1 MKDKH
6 CNANYALSS
15 VTNGMTIYKKMS
27 LAGLVVYSISVTAN
41 TVNAPGLPDMKMHIY
56 QQPKT
61 DSSSSVTSVPVEN
74 ITMNM
79 VIFSNDSPQES
90 PADPIEENGETLNF
104 SYADDQVDIYTE
116 EPADPEYN
124 KNDELPIDVELYVD
138 SGYRVEE
145 FSWNK
150 AHPSGTP
157 NILSELSWDDIEI
170 VDVEIGTA
178 VKTPGNWIF
187 SGKVAYGEI
196 MEGDNQDS
204 DYYGDNR
211 TQEFSRSNNRS
222 DSGNTLDGSFSMGYQ
237 VDLIPSVYRKPYLS
251 LTPKLGF
258 SYHSLNLKIK
268 DGFQTIPATGS
279 FSGLDSD
286 YDAVWYGPWAG
297 FNSQVSFAD
306 WVSFSAA
313 LEYHYTYYEGTG
325 NWNLRESF
333 AHPKSFVQK
342 SEGTGLV
349 TSLGSQIKLIDDLS
363 LNLSVDY
370 RKWRVDKNG
379 KDKIFFADGST
390 AEMKFNEV
398 ERESVGA
405 RIGINYAF

>member
-15 VTNGMTIYKKMS
+15 GTSRMNIYKRIS
-27 LAGLVVYSISVTAN
+27 LAGALFYSITVTAN
-41 TVNAPGLPDMKMHIY
+41 TGDAQELPDMKMHIY

-61 DSSSSVTSVPVEN
+61 DSSRSVTSVPVEN
-74 ITMNM
+74 ISMNM
-79 VIFSNDSPQES
+79 VIFSNDSTQEL
-90 PADPIEENGETLNF
+90 PADPIEENGETLNL
-104 SYADDQVDIYTE
+104 SYAGDQVDIYTE
-116 EPADPEYN
+116 EPADPEN
-124 KNDELPIDVELYVD
+124 DENDELPIDVELYVD

-157 NILSELSWDDIEI
+157 NILSELSWDDLEI
-170 VDVEIGTA
+170 VDVEIGTS
-178 VKTPGNWIF
+178 VKTPSNWIF
-187 SGKVAYGEI
+187 SGRVAYGEI

-204 DYYGDNR
+204 DYFGDNR

-222 DSGNTLDGSFSMGYQ
+222 DSGNTLDASFSMGYQ

-306 WVSFSAA
+306 WVSFSAG
-313 LEYHYTYYEGTG
+313 LEYHYTYYEGSG
-325 NWNLRESF
+325 NWNLRDDF
-333 AHPKSFVQK
+333 AHPTSFTQK
-342 SEGTGLV
+342 AEGTGLV

-370 RKWRVDKNG
+370 RKWRADKNG